1 MLNCEKP
8 ARYFVANDAHRS
20 IEPAPPSNVCGAPQR
35 AVTREV
41 VGYYLYA
48 ECAASLGAF
57 VGSAGWH
64 ELG

>member
-8 ARYFVANDAHRS
+8 ARYFIANDAYRA
-20 IEPAPPSNVCGAPQR
+20 IEPAPPGKVCGAPQR

-41 VGYYLYA
+41 VGYYLCA

-57 VGSAGWH
+57 VGSPAWH
-64 ELG
+64 EVA